1 MFDSFKELM
10 KPEFEKAEARG
21 RAEGEA
27 TGEAR
32 GITKGISLFEKI
44 LLALNEGRTKTQ
56 LLEDGYSED
65 LINQA
70 EQIINTLRK
79 NK

>member
-27 TGEAR
+27 R
-32 GITKGISLFEKI
+32 GITKGVNLLGKI

-56 LLEDGYSED
+56 LLEDGYSEA